1 MANLVGALLRSLLT
15 DEQLFQWGWR
25 VAFFTGI
32 LVAPVAVFLHVYG
45 AEHNPNEGE
54 FNQEEEADGAG
65 FDSSILSSLH
75 SSLHRK
81 LPITEAL
88 QRDNWTALF
97 SSFLTP
103 MLGGAGYYVTFVW
116 MAVFMQT
123 LLDPPVAGAFW
134 VNLLAGTC
142 GYLVTGVMAGSLSDK
157 LSLSD
162 KFGRHKMM
170 ATGAVC
176 VGVIAP
182 VMVWV
187 ISWGETWKA
196 FLAQWTIG
204 VLLSLFT
211 GPLWA
216 WLPENFSPKVRLT
229 SAALGYNMGM
239 CISAGFSPALATALV
254 HGYGPVSAGMI

>member
-1 MANLVGALLRSLLT
+1 LANLVGALLRSLLN
-15 DEQLFQWGWR
+15 DEQLLDWGWR

-32 LVAPVAVFLHVYG
+32 FVAPAAIVLQVYG

-54 FNQEEEADGAG
+54 FDNDDDDADANNGII
-65 FDSSILSSLH
+65 SSIS

-81 LPITEAL
+81 RPISEAL
-88 QRDNWTALF
+88 KQGNRTALL

-123 LLDPPVAGAFW
+123 LLDPPVPGAFW
-134 VNLLAGTC
+134 VNLIAYICGFLFTGVLAGT
-142 GYLVTGVMAGSLSDK
+142 LSDK
-157 LSLSD
+157 Y
-162 KFGRHKMM
+162 GRLKMM
-170 ATGAVC
+170 TVGAVL

-182 VMVWV
+182 VMLWI
-187 ISWGETWKA
+187 ISWGVPWKA
-196 FLAQWTIG
+196 CLAQWSIG

-229 SAALGYNMGM
+229 SAAIGYNMGM
-239 CISAGFSPALATALV
+239 CVSAGFSPALATALV
-254 HGYGPVSAGMI
+254 NGYGPVSAGVI

>member
-1 MANLVGALLRSLLT
+1 LANLVGALLRSLLT
-15 DEQLFQWGWR
+15 DEQLVQWGWR

-54 FNQEEEADGAG
+54 FDQEEEADAVG
-65 FDSSILSSLH
+65 FDSSIS

-88 QRDNWTALF
+88 QRDNWAALF
-97 SSFLTP
+97 SSLLTP

-123 LLDPPVAGAFW
+123 LLDPPVTGAFW
-134 VNLLAGTC
+134 VNLLAHTC
-142 GYLVTGVMAGSLSDK
+142 GFLITGVVAGSLSDK
-157 LSLSD
+157 Y
-162 KFGRHKMM
+162 GRRKTM

-182 VMVWV
+182 VMVWI
-187 ISWGETWKA
+187 ISWGETWTA

-239 CISAGFSPALATALV
+239 CLSAGFSPALATALV
-254 HGYGPVSAGMI
+254 HGCGPVSAGVI

>member
-1 MANLVGALLRSLLT
+1 MNL
-15 DEQLFQWGWR
+15 
-25 VAFFTGI
+25 
-32 LVAPVAVFLHVYG
+32 H
-45 AEHNPNEGE
+45 
-54 FNQEEEADGAG
+54 
-65 FDSSILSSLH
+65 
-75 SSLHRK
+75 
-81 LPITEAL
+81 
-88 QRDNWTALF
+88 RDNWEALF

-103 MLGGAGYYVTFVW
+103 MLAGAGYYITFVW

-142 GYLVTGVMAGSLSDK
+142 GYLITAVVAGSLSDK
-157 LSLSD
+157 Y
-162 KFGRHKMM
+162 GRHKIM

-182 VMVWV
+182 VMVWI

>member
-32 LVAPVAVFLHVYG
+32 LVAPAAVFLHVCG

-54 FNQEEEADGAG
+54 FNQEEEADGVG
-65 FDSSILSSLH
+65 FDSSIS

-81 LPITEAL
+81 RPITEAL
-88 QRDNWTALF
+88 QRDNWAALF

-103 MLGGAGYYVTFVW
+103 MLAGAGYYITFVW

-142 GYLVTGVMAGSLSDK
+142 GYLITAVVAGSLSDK
-157 LSLSD
+157 Y
-162 KFGRHKMM
+162 GRHKIM

-182 VMVWV
+182 VMVWI

>member
-1 MANLVGALLRSLLT
+1 LANLVGALLRSLLN
-15 DEQLFQWGWR
+15 DEQLLDWGWR
-25 VAFFTGI
+25 VAFFSGI
-32 LVAPVAVFLHVYG
+32 FVAPAAIVLQVYG

-54 FNQEEEADGAG
+54 FDNDDEADANNGMI
-65 FDSSILSSLH
+65 SSIS

-81 LPITEAL
+81 RPISEAL
-88 QRDNWTALF
+88 KRGNRTALL

-123 LLDPPVAGAFW
+123 LLDPPVPGAFW
-134 VNLLAGTC
+134 VNLISYICGFLFTGVLAGT
-142 GYLVTGVMAGSLSDK
+142 LSDK
-157 LSLSD
+157 Y
-162 KFGRHKMM
+162 GRLKMM
-170 ATGAVC
+170 AVGAVL

-182 VMVWV
+182 VMLWI
-187 ISWGETWKA
+187 ISWGVPWKA
-196 FLAQWTIG
+196 CLAQWSIG

-229 SAALGYNMGM
+229 SAAIGYNMGM
-239 CISAGFSPALATALV
+239 CVSAGFSPALATALV
-254 HGYGPVSAGMI
+254 NGYGPVSAGVM